1 MKIGIIGC
9 AGRMGRMLI
18 ETVLQTDGAE
28 LAGGCEA
35 PGSPHQGKDLA
46 GLVGA
51 PPSGLLV
58 SADARALFVAAGV
71 VIDFTTPSVTLANA
85 AIAAE
90 AGTALVVGTTGFDS
104 GQMATLRAK
113 AENTVIIQASN
124 FSIGVNLLEGL
135 TCQVAAL
142 LGEEYDIEIVEMHH
156 KHKVD
161 VPSGTAL
168 ALGEAAAT
176 GRRVVLDN
184 VAQRG
189 RDGHTGARRAGDIG
203 FATLRGGDV
212 VGDHTVIFAGASE
225 RVELTHKAASR
236 SVFACG
242 AVRSA
247 LWSVGRAPGFYTMRD
262 VLGFD

>member
-1 MKIGIIGC
+1 
-9 AGRMGRMLI
+9 
-18 ETVLQTDGAE
+18 
-28 LAGGCEA
+28 
-35 PGSPHQGKDLA
+35 
-46 GLVGA
+46 
-51 PPSGLLV
+51 
-58 SADARALFVAAGV
+58 
-71 VIDFTTPSVTLANA
+71 
-85 AIAAE
+85 
-90 AGTALVVGTTGFDS
+90 
-104 GQMATLRAK
+104 
-113 AENTVIIQASN
+113 
-124 FSIGVNLLEGL
+124 
-135 TCQVAAL
+135 
-142 LGEEYDIEIVEMHH
+142 MHH